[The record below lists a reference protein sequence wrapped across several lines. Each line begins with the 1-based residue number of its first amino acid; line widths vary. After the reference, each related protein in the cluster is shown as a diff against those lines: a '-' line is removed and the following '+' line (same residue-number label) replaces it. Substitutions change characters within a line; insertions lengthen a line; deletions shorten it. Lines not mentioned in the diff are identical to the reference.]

1 MANKSIKFE
10 IVTPERMV
18 LSRDITA
25 VNLMTTSGEI
35 TVLADHIPLVTVL
48 KPGVMEIKLSDGETE
63 IMSVSGGFMEVMRYK
78 IVVLADT
85 AERAAELDENR
96 IEEAR
101 LRAEAR
107 KKEAA
112 DVDEVQFANISA
124 QLDKELARS
133 KALNRWRRL
142 KGIDKSL

>member
-1 MANKSIKFE
+1 MAKKIIKFE
-10 IVTPERMV
+10 IVTPEKSV
-18 LSRDITA
+18 LKRDIVSATI
-25 VNLMTTSGEI
+25 MTTSGEI

-48 KPGVMEIKLSDGETE
+48 KPGVLEMKDENGEIE
-63 IMSVSGGFMEVMRYK
+63 IMSLSGGFMEVMRDK

-85 AERAAELDENR
+85 AERASELDENR

-101 LRAEAR
+101 ARAEAR
-107 KKEAA
+107 KKEISN
-112 DVDEVQFANISA
+112 VDQVQFTNISA

-142 KGIDKSL
+142 KGVNK

>member
-1 MANKSIKFE
+1 MAKKTIKFE
-10 IVTPERMV
+10 IVTPEKSV
-18 LSRDITA
+18 LKREVISVTI
-25 VNLMTTSGEI
+25 MTTSGEI

-48 KPGVMEIKLSDGETE
+48 KPGVLEMKDEDGGIE
-63 IMSVSGGFMEVMRYK
+63 IMALSGGFMEVMRDK

-85 AERAAELDENR
+85 AERASELDENR

-101 LRAEAR
+101 LRAENR
-107 KKEAA
+107 KKEITN
-112 DVDEVQFANISA
+112 VDQVQFTNISA

-142 KGIDKSL
+142 KGISK

>member
-1 MANKSIKFE
+1 MAKKTIKFE
-10 IVTPERMV
+10 IVTPEKSV
-18 LSRDITA
+18 LKREVISVTI
-25 VNLMTTSGEI
+25 MTTSGEI

-48 KPGVMEIKLSDGETE
+48 KPGVLEMKDEDGEIE
-63 IMSVSGGFMEVMRYK
+63 IMSLSGGFMEVMRDK

-85 AERAAELDENR
+85 AERASELDENR

-101 LRAEAR
+101 LRAENR
-107 KKEAA
+107 KKEITN
-112 DVDEVQFANISA
+112 VDQVQFTNISA

-142 KGIDKSL
+142 KGISK

>member
-1 MANKSIKFE
+1 MAKKIIKFE
-10 IVTPERMV
+10 IVTPEKSV
-18 LSRDITA
+18 LKRDIVSATI
-25 VNLMTTSGEI
+25 MTTSGEI

-48 KPGVMEIKLSDGETE
+48 KPGVLEMKDEDGEIE
-63 IMSVSGGFMEVMRYK
+63 IISLSGGFMEVMRDK

-85 AERAAELDENR
+85 AERASELDENR

-101 LRAEAR
+101 ARAEAR
-107 KKEAA
+107 KKEISN
-112 DVDEVQFANISA
+112 VDQVQFTNISA

-142 KGIDKSL
+142 KGINK

>member
-1 MANKSIKFE
+1 MAKKIIKFE
-10 IVTPERMV
+10 IVTPEKSV
-18 LSRDITA
+18 LKRDIVSATI
-25 VNLMTTSGEI
+25 MTTSGEI

-48 KPGVMEIKLSDGETE
+48 KPGVLEMKDEDGEIE
-63 IMSVSGGFMEVMRYK
+63 IMSLSGGFMEVMRDK

-85 AERAAELDENR
+85 AERASELDENR

-101 LRAEAR
+101 ARAEAR
-107 KKEAA
+107 KKEISN
-112 DVDEVQFANISA
+112 VDQVQFTNISA

-142 KGIDKSL
+142 KGINK